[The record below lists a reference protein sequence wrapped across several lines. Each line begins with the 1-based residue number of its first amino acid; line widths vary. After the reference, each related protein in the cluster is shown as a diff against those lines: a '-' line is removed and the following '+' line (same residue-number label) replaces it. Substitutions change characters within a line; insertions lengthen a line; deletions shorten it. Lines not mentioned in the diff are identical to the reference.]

1 MELMM
6 LIVAWGN
13 REDHTMYMVQT
24 MPLACWD
31 YGDTIEMF
39 SKQPLSGY
47 GYGETVACVIPEVR
61 CVNQTP
67 F

>member
-6 LIVAWGN
+6 LIVAWGSL
-13 REDHTMYMVQT
+13 EEHTIYCVQT
-24 MPLACWD
+24 VPLACGD
-31 YGDTIEMF
+31 YSDTIEMLRR
-39 SKQPLSGY
+39 QPAD

-61 CVNQTP
+61 CANQAP

>member
-6 LIVAWGN
+6 LIVAWGS
-13 REDHTMYMVQT
+13 REEHTIYCVQT
-24 MPLACWD
+24 MPLACAD
-31 YGDTIEMF
+31 YSDTVELLRRDP
-39 SKQPLSGY
+39 KE

-61 CVNQTP
+61 CANQTA